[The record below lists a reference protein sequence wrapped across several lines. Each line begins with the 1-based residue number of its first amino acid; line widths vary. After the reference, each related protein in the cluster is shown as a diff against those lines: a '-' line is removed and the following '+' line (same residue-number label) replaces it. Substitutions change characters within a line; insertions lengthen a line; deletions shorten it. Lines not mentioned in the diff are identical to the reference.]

1 MLIKIDDLIDKRHT
15 GIEICP
21 KGIGIDENLS
31 VWIEDFCCIECFECD
46 YVISKFIAT
55 MKGDM
60 GEVLQT

>member
-1 MLIKIDDLIDKRHT
+1 MLIKIDDLIDKRHA

-31 VWIEDFCCIECFECD
+31 VRIEDFCCIESFERD
-46 YVISKFIAT
+46 YIVPELVAT